1 MTTAADRKDGEQ
13 GITLLELLVVG
24 VLIGIM
30 LAVTVPNVQ
39 NLLGNDPLKS
49 SARLTAAALTEARR
63 LAMGSENG
71 VAVTVDMAA
80 NRLIIGDVSKHP
92 RGSDVRKDEGK
103 TIRLADSVAIVSVW
117 TGLSQHGSDDAVPIW
132 INNRGMVEPV
142 IINLSDGDR
151 VIGLRGSPFF
161 LGIEIVDRE
170 LPPAPLSAQLSL
182 NQ

>member
-1 MTTAADRKDGEQ
+1 MTTTAERKDGEQ

-39 NLLGNDPLKS
+39 NLLGNDPLKR

-63 LAMGSENG
+63 LAIASENG
-71 VAVTVDMAA
+71 VAVTVDKAA
-80 NRLIIGDVSKHP
+80 NRLVIGVGSKHRRGPDVSE
-92 RGSDVRKDEGK
+92 DDGK

-117 TGLSQHGSDDAVPIW
+117 TGLSQHGSEDSVPIW

-151 VIGLRGSPFF
+151 VIGLRGSPFL

-170 LPPAPLSAQLSL
+170 LSPASLSAQLSL